1 MPDAP
6 DTKADEATPEAPKTD
21 AAETTTPPWG
31 DDFDAARAWAT
42 ITRQREAEQ
51 ELKAR
56 VTELE
61 TAAEGL
67 VSKADL
73 DAAIARAEAAEAS
86 VKTTKREAALAK
98 AELPEELHAFV
109 TADDEDGIADQ
120 IAKLTAALN
129 PSGKTDGDEE
139 TPAADDKGTP
149 PAKRPEAGL
158 VAGHGGDEPPVFD
171 PDAIVA
177 SIRG

>member
-6 DTKADEATPEAPKTD
+6 DAKPDEAKPDAPKPD
-21 AAETTTPPWG
+21 AETSTPPWG

-42 ITRQREAEQ
+42 ITSQREAEQ
-51 ELKAR
+51 ALKAEIA
-56 VTELE
+56 TLK
-61 TAAEGL
+61 TAAENL
-67 VSKADL
+67 VPKADL
-73 DAAIARAEAAEAS
+73 DAALQRAETAEAS

-120 IAKLTAALN
+120 IAKLTAALK
-129 PSGKTDGDEE
+129 PSGKTDDEASK
-139 TPAADDKGTP
+139 PADDKGTP

-158 VAGHGGDEPPVFD
+158 VAGHGGEEPPVFD

-177 SIRG
+177 AIRG

>member
-6 DTKADEATPEAPKTD
+6 DAPNADTD
-21 AAETTTPPWG
+21 AKPADKTSTPPWG

-67 VSKADL
+67 VAKADL
-73 DAAIARAEAAEAS
+73 DAAIARAETAEAS
-86 VKTTKREAALAK
+86 VKTTKRDAAIAK
-98 AELPEELHAFV
+98 ANLPEELHAFV

-120 IAKLTAALN
+120 IAKLSAAIT
-129 PSGKTDGDEE
+129 PSGTDDDTDEPK
-139 TPAADDKGTP
+139 PADDAADKGTP

-158 VAGHGGDEPPVFD
+158 TPGHGGDDTPAFD
-171 PDAIVA
+171 LDAITA
-177 SIRG
+177 EIRG